1 MALAGCVYQS
11 RENARKFS
19 FSNGGN
25 VAEKTV
31 EVKGGKFL
39 VAAGGKLQV
48 GRFQKQQQPAT
59 RNPPPTACAL
69 QTGAPH

>member
-31 EVKGGKFL
+31 EVKG
-39 VAAGGKLQV
+39 
-48 GRFQKQQQPAT
+48 
-59 RNPPPTACAL
+59 
-69 QTGAPH
+69 

>member
-19 FSNGGN
+19 FSSGGN

-31 EVKGGKFL
+31 EVKAGKFL
-39 VAAGGKLQV
+39 AVAGCRSQIAV
-48 GRFQKQQQPAT
+48 SPAIVLLLLAFCAFFSFEQSS
-59 RNPPPTACAL
+59 TAK
-69 QTGAPH
+69 